1 MRVTPSKNVRIPAP
15 RGRDSTAIAALA
27 LALAGCGASVDMA
40 PSSATGAQRATMTV
54 PYTNVREEVRLYPD
68 YGPISASILV
78 EGDTASVEKRPAAP
92 KKGKP

>member
-1 MRVTPSKNVRIPAP
+1 MRATPSKNARIRAP
-15 RGRDSTAIAALA
+15 RGGDPAALA
-27 LALAGCGASVDMA
+27 AIALALTGCGASVDMA
-40 PSSATGAQRATMTV
+40 PSSTTGALRATMTV

-78 EGDTASVEKRPAAP
+78 EGDATSDEKRPAAP